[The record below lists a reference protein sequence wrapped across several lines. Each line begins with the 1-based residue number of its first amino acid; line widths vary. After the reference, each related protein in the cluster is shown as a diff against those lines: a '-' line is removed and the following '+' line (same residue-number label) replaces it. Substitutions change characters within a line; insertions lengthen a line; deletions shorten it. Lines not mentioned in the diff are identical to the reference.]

1 LASAQL
7 FKTHLK
13 TPFLILLIAESC
25 VVYGSVYSA
34 IFIRFYNQG
43 LDFTDIAAGRWDS
56 TLIITL
62 ITAITMLS
70 TGLYVGRLREGMAG
84 VLIRIALSMTMS
96 SMMVVMISYLFP
108 ALFMGRG
115 VLALVY
121 VQSFFI
127 VGTVRTLFF
136 ELVDTSV
143 FKSRVLVYGAGSDA
157 SYIDKKLRRK
167 SDRRGFDIVGYA
179 LLDNQDA
186 QVEENRIVKI
196 DSPLL
201 EYVNKNFIDEIV
213 VATSDIKTRVKINEL
228 VDCKL
233 NGIGVL
239 DILTF
244 FEREAGQIRIDILDP
259 TWLVTSDGFK
269 QSRLRNTI
277 KRLFDLV
284 VSAILLLVSL
294 PVQLLIVIAIWLE
307 DGIGAPI
314 IYRQQRS
321 GEYGNSFNVYK
332 FRSMISDAEI
342 AGKAIWASEGD
353 SRVTT
358 VGNFLRKYRLDEL
371 PQAINVIKGD
381 MSFVGPR
388 PERPE
393 FISELAEHIPY
404 YKERHVVKPG
414 LTGWAQLNFS
424 YGSSM
429 EDAYHK
435 HLYDM
440 YYVKNHSLF
449 LDCLIL
455 LQTVEVILFGKGAR

>member
-1 LASAQL
+1 LASAQV

-13 TPFLILLIAESC
+13 TPFLILLIAETS
-25 VVYGSVYSA
+25 VVFGSVYSA
-34 IFIRFYNQG
+34 SFIRFFNVNRN
-43 LDFTDIAAGRWDS
+43 FTDISISLSGSAFV
-56 TLIITL
+56 ITL
-62 ITAITMLS
+62 VTVIAMLS

-84 VLIRIALSMTMS
+84 VLIRIAISMVMS
-96 SMMVVMISYLFP
+96 SMMVVLIFYLFP
-108 ALFMGRG
+108 GLFLGRG

-121 VQSFFI
+121 VQAFFVI
-127 VGTVRTLFF
+127 GTIRTLFF

-143 FKSRVLVYGAGSDA
+143 FKSRVLVYGAGAAA

-167 SDRRGFDIVGYA
+167 SDRRGFDIVGYT
-179 LLDNQDA
+179 LLENQNP
-186 QVEENRIVKI
+186 QVDEKRIVTI

-201 EYVNKNFIDEIV
+201 EYVNKNIIDEIV
-213 VATSDIKTRVKINEL
+213 VASGDLKNKVKIDEL

-233 NGIGVL
+233 NGINVL

-244 FEREAGQIRIDILDP
+244 FEREAGQIRIDIMDP
-259 TWLVTSDGFK
+259 TWLVTSDGFS
-269 QSRLRNTI
+269 QSRLRNFI

-284 VSAILLLVSL
+284 VSFILLVVSF
-294 PVQLLIVIAIWLE
+294 PIQLLIVIAIWFE
-307 DGIGAPI
+307 DGIRAPI
-314 IYRQQRS
+314 IYRQKRVGES
-321 GEYGNSFNVYK
+321 GSSFNVYK
-332 FRSMISDAEI
+332 FRSMNSNAEKEGE
-342 AGKAIWASEGD
+342 AVWASEGD

-358 VGNFLRKYRLDEL
+358 VGSFLRKYRLDEL

-393 FISELAEHIPY
+393 FISELSEHIPY

-429 EDAYHK
+429 EDSYHK

>member
-1 LASAQL
+1 MASVQV
-7 FKTHLK
+7 FKSHLK
-13 TPFLILLIAESC
+13 TPFLILLIAETC

-34 IFIRFYNQG
+34 IFIRFYSVGQ
-43 LDFTDIAAGRWDS
+43 DFADIAVGLLDS
-56 TLIITL
+56 AVVITL
-62 ITAITMLS
+62 ITAITTLS

-84 VLIRIALSMTMS
+84 VLIRIAISMVMS
-96 SMMVVMISYLFP
+96 SIMVVLIFYLFP
-108 ALFMGRG
+108 DLFLGRG

-127 VGTVRTLFF
+127 IGTVRTLFF

-143 FKSRVLVYGAGSDA
+143 FKSRVLVYGAGADA

-167 SDRRGFDIVGYA
+167 SDRRGFDIFGYA
-179 LLDNQDA
+179 LLDDQNP
-186 QVEENRIVKI
+186 QVDEKRIVTI

-201 EYVNKNFIDEIV
+201 EYVNKYSIDEIV
-213 VATSDIKTRVKINEL
+213 VATSDIKSRVKIDEL

-233 NGIGVL
+233 NGINVL

-244 FEREAGQIRIDILDP
+244 FEREAGQIRIDIMDP
-259 TWLVTSDGFK
+259 TWLVTSDGFN
-269 QSRLRNTI
+269 QSRLRNII

-284 VSAILLLVSL
+284 ASFVLLVVSF
-294 PVQLLIVIAIWLE
+294 PVQVLVVIAIWAE
-307 DGIGAPI
+307 DGIGAPV
-314 IYRQQRS
+314 IYRQMRV
-321 GEYGNSFNVYK
+321 GEYGSSFNVYK
-332 FRSMISDAEI
+332 FRSMISNAEREGN
-342 AGKAIWASEGD
+342 AVWASEGD
-353 SRVTT
+353 SRVTG
-358 VGNFLRKYRLDEL
+358 VGSFLRKYRLDEL
-371 PQAINVIKGD
+371 PQAVNVIKGD

-393 FISELAEHIPY
+393 FISELSEHIPY
-404 YKERHVVKPG
+404 YKERHVLKPG

-449 LDCLIL
+449 LDCLII
-455 LQTVEVILFGKGAR
+455 LQTVEIIIFGKGAR

>member
-1 LASAQL
+1 MASAQV
-7 FKTHLK
+7 FKTHLQ
-13 TPFLILLIAESC
+13 TPFLILLIAETC

-34 IFIRFYNQG
+34 IFIRFYNANKS
-43 LDFTDIAAGRWDS
+43 FTDIAPDRWES
-56 TLIITL
+56 AVVITLVTL
-62 ITAITMLS
+62 ITMMS

-84 VLIRIALSMTMS
+84 VLIRVAISLVMS
-96 SMMVVMISYLFP
+96 SMIVGLIFYIFP
-108 ALFMGRG
+108 DLLLGRG
-115 VLALVY
+115 ILAIAY

-127 VGTVRTLFF
+127 IGTIRTLFF

-143 FKSRVLVYGAGSDA
+143 FKSRVLVYGAGPNA

-167 SDRRGFDIVGYA
+167 SDRRGFDIIGYA
-179 LLDNQDA
+179 LIDNQVP
-186 QVEENRIVKI
+186 QVDEKRIVSI
-196 DSPLL
+196 DSTLL
-201 EYVNKNFIDEIV
+201 EYVNKNFVDEIV
-213 VATSDIKTRVKINEL
+213 VAASDVRTRPKINEL

-259 TWLVTSDGFK
+259 TWLVTSEGFS

-284 VSAILLLVSL
+284 VSFILLVVSF
-294 PVQLLIVIAIWLE
+294 PVQLLIVIAIWFE

-314 IYRQQRS
+314 IYRQKRA
-321 GEYGNSFNVYK
+321 GEYGSNFNVYK
-332 FRSMISDAEI
+332 FRSMISDAEKE
-342 AGKAIWASEGD
+342 GEAIWASKGD
-353 SRVTT
+353 SRVTA

-371 PQAINVIKGD
+371 PQAINIIKGD

-393 FISELAEHIPY
+393 FINELAENIPY
-404 YKERHVVKPG
+404 YNERHVVKPG

-424 YGSSM
+424 YGSSA

>member
-1 LASAQL
+1 
-7 FKTHLK
+7 
-13 TPFLILLIAESC
+13 
-25 VVYGSVYSA
+25 
-34 IFIRFYNQG
+34 
-43 LDFTDIAAGRWDS
+43 
-56 TLIITL
+56 
-62 ITAITMLS
+62 
-70 TGLYVGRLREGMAG
+70 MAG
-84 VLIRIALSMTMS
+84 VLIRIAISMVMS
-96 SMMVVMISYLFP
+96 SMIVVLIFYLFVD
-108 ALFMGRG
+108 LFLGRG

-127 VGTVRTLFF
+127 IGTVRTLFF

-179 LLDNQDA
+179 LLGNQDA
-186 QVEENRIVKI
+186 QVDKNKIVKI

-201 EYVNKNFIDEIV
+201 EYVNKNSISEIV
-213 VATSDIKTRVKINEL
+213 VATSDIQTRVKIDEL

-233 NGIGVL
+233 NGINVL

-259 TWLVTSDGFK
+259 AWLVTSDGFS
-269 QSRLRNTI
+269 QSRLRNMI

-284 VSAILLLVSL
+284 VSFILLVVSL
-294 PVQLLIVIAIWLE
+294 PVQLLVVIAIWLE

-314 IYRQQRS
+314 IYRQKRT
-321 GEYGNSFNVYK
+321 GEHGSNFSVYK
-332 FRSMISDAEI
+332 FRSMNSNAEK
-342 AGKAIWASEGD
+342 AGKAVWASEGD
-353 SRVTT
+353 SRVTA
-358 VGNFLRKYRLDEL
+358 VGSFLRKYRLDEL

-393 FISELAEHIPY
+393 FIIELAEHIPY
-404 YKERHVVKPG
+404 YKERHIVKPG

-449 LDCLIL
+449 LDCLII
-455 LQTVEVILFGKGAR
+455 LQTVEVVLFGKGAR

>member
-1 LASAQL
+1 
-7 FKTHLK
+7 
-13 TPFLILLIAESC
+13 
-25 VVYGSVYSA
+25 
-34 IFIRFYNQG
+34 
-43 LDFTDIAAGRWDS
+43 
-56 TLIITL
+56 
-62 ITAITMLS
+62 
-70 TGLYVGRLREGMAG
+70 
-84 VLIRIALSMTMS
+84 
-96 SMMVVMISYLFP
+96 
-108 ALFMGRG
+108 MGRG

-121 VQSFFI
+121 LQSFFI
-127 VGTVRTLFF
+127 IGTVRTLFF

-167 SDRRGFDIVGYA
+167 ADRRGFDIVGYA
-179 LLDNQDA
+179 LLGNQDA
-186 QVEENRIVKI
+186 QVDKNKIVKI

-201 EYVNKNFIDEIV
+201 EYVNKNSIDEIV
-213 VATSDIKTRVKINEL
+213 VATSDIQTRVKIDEL
-228 VDCKL
+228 VNCKL
-233 NGIGVL
+233 NGINVL

-259 TWLVTSDGFK
+259 TWLVTSDGFS
-269 QSRLRNTI
+269 QSRLRNMI

-284 VSAILLLVSL
+284 VSFILLVVSL
-294 PVQLLIVIAIWLE
+294 PVQLLVVIAIWLE
-307 DGIGAPI
+307 DGIRAPI
-314 IYRQQRS
+314 IYRQQRA
-321 GEYGNSFNVYK
+321 GEYGSRFNVYK
-332 FRSMISDAEI
+332 FRSMISNAEK
-342 AGKAIWASEGD
+342 AGKAVWACEGD
-353 SRVTT
+353 SRVTA
-358 VGNFLRKYRLDEL
+358 VGSFLRKYRLDEL

-393 FISELAEHIPY
+393 FIIELAEHIPY
-404 YKERHVVKPG
+404 YKERHIVKPG

-455 LQTVEVILFGKGAR
+455 LQTVEVVLFGKGAR

>member
-1 LASAQL
+1 MASAQL
-7 FKTHLK
+7 FKSHLK
-13 TPFLILLIAESC
+13 TPFLILLILETCA
-25 VVYGSVYSA
+25 VYGSVYSA
-34 IFIRFYNQG
+34 IFIRFYDQG
-43 LDFTDIAAGRWDS
+43 LNFADLTVGRWDS
-56 TLIITL
+56 ALVITL
-62 ITAITMLS
+62 VTAITMLS

-84 VLIRIALSMTMS
+84 VLIRIAISMVMS
-96 SMMVVMISYLFP
+96 SMIVVLIFYLFVD
-108 ALFMGRG
+108 LFLGRG
-115 VLALVY
+115 VLALIY
-121 VQSFFI
+121 LQSFFI
-127 VGTVRTLFF
+127 IGTVRTLFF

-179 LLDNQDA
+179 LLDNQNA
-186 QVEENRIVKI
+186 QVDKNRIVEI

-201 EYVNKNFIDEIV
+201 EYVNKNSIEEIV
-213 VATSDIKTRVKINEL
+213 VATSDIQTRGKIDEL

-233 NGIGVL
+233 NGIKVL

-259 TWLVTSDGFK
+259 AWLVTSDGFS
-269 QSRLRNTI
+269 QSRLRNMI

-284 VSAILLLVSL
+284 VSLILLVVSL
-294 PVQLLIVIAIWLE
+294 PVQLLVVIAIWTE

-314 IYRQQRS
+314 IYRQKRT
-321 GEYGNSFNVYK
+321 GENGRNFSVYK
-332 FRSMISDAEI
+332 FRSMNSNAEK
-342 AGKAIWASEGD
+342 AGEAVWASKGD
-353 SRVTT
+353 SRVTA
-358 VGNFLRKYRLDEL
+358 VGSFLRKYRLDEL

-393 FISELAEHIPY
+393 FISELAENIPY

-455 LQTVEVILFGKGAR
+455 LQTVEVVLFGKGAR

>member
-13 TPFLILLIAESC
+13 TPFLILLIAETC
-25 VVYGSVYSA
+25 AVYGSVYSA

-43 LDFTDIAAGRWDS
+43 LDFADLTVGRWDS
-56 TLIITL
+56 ALVIAL
-62 ITAITMLS
+62 VTAITTLS

-84 VLIRIALSMTMS
+84 VLIRIAISMVMS
-96 SMMVVMISYLFP
+96 SMIVVLIFYLFDD
-108 ALFMGRG
+108 LSLGRG
-115 VLALVY
+115 VMALVY

-127 VGTVRTLFF
+127 IGTIRTLFF

-167 SDRRGFDIVGYA
+167 ADRRGFDIVGYA
-179 LLDNQDA
+179 LLGNQDA
-186 QVEENRIVKI
+186 QVDQNRIVKI

-201 EYVNKNFIDEIV
+201 EYVNKNSIDEIV
-213 VATSDIKTRVKINEL
+213 VATSDIQTRGKIDEL

-233 NGIGVL
+233 NGINVL

-259 TWLVTSDGFK
+259 TWLVTSDGFS
-269 QSRLRNTI
+269 QSRLRSII

-284 VSAILLLVSL
+284 VSFFLLVVSF
-294 PVQLLIVIAIWLE
+294 PVQLLIVIGIWLE
-307 DGIGAPI
+307 DGISAPI
-314 IYRQQRS
+314 IYRQKRT

-332 FRSMISDAEI
+332 FRSMISNAEK
-342 AGKAIWASEGD
+342 AGKAIWASEDD

-358 VGNFLRKYRLDEL
+358 VGSFLRKYRLDEL

-393 FISELAEHIPY
+393 FISELSEHIPY

-424 YGSSM
+424 YGASK

>member
-1 LASAQL
+1 LASAQV
-7 FKTHLK
+7 FKTHLQ
-13 TPFLILLIAESC
+13 TPFLILLIAETC

-34 IFIRFYNQG
+34 VFIRFYNG
-43 LDFTDIAAGRWDS
+43 NKDFTDIVSDRWES
-56 TLIITL
+56 AVIITL
-62 ITAITMLS
+62 VTAITTMS

-84 VLIRIALSMTMS
+84 VLIRVAISMAMS
-96 SMMVVMISYLFP
+96 SMIVVLIFYLLP
-108 ALFMGRG
+108 DLFLGRG
-115 VLALVY
+115 ILVLVY

-127 VGTVRTLFF
+127 IGTVRTLFF

-167 SDRRGFDIVGYA
+167 SDRRGFNIVGYA
-179 LLDNQDA
+179 LLDNQQPKVD
-186 QVEENRIVKI
+186 NKRIVKI
-196 DSPLL
+196 DVPLL
-201 EYVNKNFIDEIV
+201 EYVNKNSIDEIV
-213 VATSDIKTRVKINEL
+213 VASSDIKIKVKIDEL
-228 VDCKL
+228 VECKL
-233 NGIGVL
+233 NGIAVL

-244 FEREAGQIRIDILDP
+244 FEREAGQIRIDIVDP
-259 TWLVTSDGFK
+259 TWLVTSDGFS
-269 QSRLRNTI
+269 QSRLRNGI
-277 KRLFDLV
+277 KRVFDLV
-284 VSAILLLVSL
+284 VSSILLVVSF
-294 PVQLLIVIAIWLE
+294 PVQLLIVIAIWFE

-314 IYRQQRS
+314 IYRQQRA
-321 GEYGNSFNVYK
+321 GEYGSSFNVYK
-332 FRSMISDAEI
+332 FRSMISNAEK
-342 AGKAIWASEGD
+342 AGKAVWACEGD
-353 SRVTT
+353 SRVTA
-358 VGNFLRKYRLDEL
+358 VGSFLRKYRLDEL

>member
-1 LASAQL
+1 MAAAQL

-13 TPFLILLIAESC
+13 TPFLILLIAETC

-34 IFIRFYNQG
+34 LFIRFYNQD
-43 LDFTDIAAGRWDS
+43 LDFADISVGRWDS
-56 TLIITL
+56 AVVVALV
-62 ITAITMLS
+62 TAITTLS

-84 VLIRIALSMTMS
+84 VLIRIAISMTMS
-96 SMMVVMISYLFP
+96 SMIVVLIFYLFP
-108 ALFMGRG
+108 DLFLGRG
-115 VLALVY
+115 VIALVY
-121 VQSFFI
+121 IQSFFI
-127 VGTVRTLFF
+127 IGTVRTLFF

-157 SYIDKKLRRK
+157 SYIDTKLRRK
-167 SDRRGFDIVGYA
+167 SDRRGFDIAGYA
-179 LLDNQDA
+179 LLDNQNP
-186 QVEENRIVKI
+186 QVDKNRIITI

-213 VATSDIKTRVKINEL
+213 VATSDIKTTVKINEL

-233 NGIGVL
+233 NGIAVL

-259 TWLVTSDGFK
+259 TWLVTSDGFR
-269 QSRLRNTI
+269 QSRLRNII
-277 KRLFDLV
+277 KRLFDLI
-284 VSAILLLVSL
+284 VSSILLFVSL

-314 IYRQQRS
+314 IYRQQRA
-321 GEYGNSFNVYK
+321 GELGNSFNVYK
-332 FRSMISDAEI
+332 FRSMISNAEKE
-342 AGKAIWASEGD
+342 GKAIWASAGD
-353 SRVTT
+353 SRVTA
-358 VGNFLRKYRLDEL
+358 VGSFLRKYRLDEL

-404 YKERHVVKPG
+404 YKERHVLKPG

-429 EDAYHK
+429 EDAYQK

-449 LDCLIL
+449 LDCLII
-455 LQTVEVILFGKGAR
+455 LQTVEIILFGKGAR